1 MKFKIYSIVF
11 TLTIFVLV
19 QMTILEIPNIFENVL
34 AQQQLEDSQ
43 QVSSSDRD
51 RTSVE
56 IEEEEKE
63 DRDRTSVE
71 IEEEEKEDRDRTSV
85 EEEEEKEVHS
95 SADRIPNDGAL
106 RR

>member
-19 QMTILEIPNIFENVL
+19 QITILEIPTIFENVL

-51 RTSVE
+51 R
-56 IEEEEKE
+56 
-63 DRDRTSVE
+63 DRTSVE
-71 IEEEEKEDRDRTSV
+71 EEEEEDRDRTSV
-85 EEEEEKEVHS
+85 EEEEEEEEARS
-95 SADRIPNDGAL
+95 SEDRTPNDGSL

>member
-1 MKFKIYSIVF
+1 MKFKIYSILF

-19 QMTILEIPNIFENVL
+19 QMTILEIPTIFENVL

-43 QVSSSDRD
+43 QVSSNDRD

-56 IEEEEKE
+56 EEEE
-63 DRDRTSVE
+63 
-71 IEEEEKEDRDRTSV
+71 EDRDRTSV
-85 EEEEEKEVHS
+85 EEEEEEEEARS
-95 SADRIPNDGAL
+95 SADRTPNDGSL

>member
-43 QVSSSDRD
+43 PVSSGDRDRD
-51 RTSVE
+51 RTSVA
-56 IEEEEKE
+56 
-63 DRDRTSVE
+63 
-71 IEEEEKEDRDRTSV
+71 
-85 EEEEEKEVHS
+85 EEEEEEEARS
-95 SADRIPNDGAL
+95 SADRTPNDGSL

>member
-34 AQQQLEDSQ
+34 AQQPLEDSQ
-43 QVSSSDRD
+43 PVSSGDR
-51 RTSVE
+51 
-56 IEEEEKE
+56 
-63 DRDRTSVE
+63 
-71 IEEEEKEDRDRTSV
+71 DRDRTSV
-85 EEEEEKEVHS
+85 EEEEEENRDRTSVEEEEEEEEARS
-95 SADRIPNDGAL
+95 SADRTPNDGSL

>member
-56 IEEEEKE
+56 EEEEE
-63 DRDRTSVE
+63 
-71 IEEEEKEDRDRTSV
+71 EDRDRTSV
-85 EEEEEKEVHS
+85 EEEEEEEEEARS
-95 SADRIPNDGAL
+95 SADRIPNDGSL

>member
-1 MKFKIYSIVF
+1 
-11 TLTIFVLV
+11 
-19 QMTILEIPNIFENVL
+19 MTILEIPNIFENVL

-56 IEEEEKE
+56 EEEEEE
-63 DRDRTSVE
+63 DRDRTSM
-71 IEEEEKEDRDRTSV
+71 
-85 EEEEEKEVHS
+85 EEEEEEEEARS
-95 SADRIPNDGAL
+95 SADRIPNDGSL

>member
-1 MKFKIYSIVF
+1 MNFKIYSIVF

-43 QVSSSDRD
+43 QVSSGDRDRD

-56 IEEEEKE
+56 EEEE
-63 DRDRTSVE
+63 
-71 IEEEEKEDRDRTSV
+71 EDRDRTSV
-85 EEEEEKEVHS
+85 EEEEVEEEARS
-95 SADRIPNDGAL
+95 SADRTPNDGSL

>member
-56 IEEEEKE
+56 
-63 DRDRTSVE
+63 
-71 IEEEEKEDRDRTSV
+71 
-85 EEEEEKEVHS
+85 EEEEEEEEARS
-95 SADRIPNDGAL
+95 SADRIPNDGSL